1 MGVVGAFDWAGT
13 VFGTIRVLPMGQG
26 VAPCD
31 GLVERAGSVPAE
43 LLENAWEVGRLV
55 LDPAHRGGPDLL
67 RRCLCLTLAHVM
79 DHTDA
84 RHFFAS
90 CRPALARLYRRFGM
104 EVIVRDLGGCP
115 GDEPYCLIHGDVDS
129 IERAI
134 GDDLPARRPVVLQ

>member
-26 VAPCD
+26 IAPCD
-31 GLVERAGSVPAE
+31 ALLERAGGIPPA
-43 LLENAWEVGRLV
+43 LRENAWEVGRLV
-55 LDPAHRGGPDLL
+55 LDPGHRGGPDLL

-104 EVIVRDLGGCP
+104 EVIARDLGGCP
-115 GDEPYCLIHGDVDS
+115 GDEPYVLIHGDVDA

-134 GDDLPARRPVVLQ
+134 GDDLPARRPLVLQ